1 MGACSGEQLMNGEAM
16 KTTFSN
22 RLNED
27 IVRTLEFA
35 IRDFGIANVSVLAE
49 QIRKRNEA
57 ENVALEDIVE
67 KLAERAIL
75 RGAAIEFDSASLEY
89 YENRPPALS

>member
-1 MGACSGEQLMNGEAM
+1 MNGEAM
-16 KTTFSN
+16 RTTFSN

-35 IRDFGIANVSVLAE
+35 IRDFGIVNISVLGE
-49 QIRKRNEA
+49 QIRKRNQL

-67 KLAERAIL
+67 KLAERAL
-75 RGAAIEFDSASLEY
+75 LKGAAIEFDSATLEH
-89 YENRPPALS
+89 YEDNLRALS

>member
-1 MGACSGEQLMNGEAM
+1 MLWREVVNGEAM

-27 IVRTLEFA
+27 IIRTLEFA
-35 IRDFGIANVSVLAE
+35 IRDFGTANVSVLAE

-67 KLAERAIL
+67 KLTERAIL
-75 RGAAIEFDSASLEY
+75 RGAAIELDSASLEH
-89 YENRPPALS
+89 YEDNPRASS